1 MIYNNAGISG
11 LTGPDSHESPD
22 ILQRLDMYRGYPTEK
37 LGPIASNGDLAAVSV
52 LADRKD
58 QERRQ
63 KENAAKNPTTTAIED
78 LLAMNNMPVGSN
90 SLPEMPQGRPGMQ
103 GADTAMPN
111 MGSPPGAGMIGAPS
125 SPGMGLASQGPPTGS
140 QMPPA
145 GFNPQGGQGQ
155 PPVMGAK
162 DGGLV
167 DTFRRSGVRGF
178 SKAGSVPQAWY
189 QRKNADGS
197 DVPTHLMSIDELL
210 ALRDSKLANESARRL
225 TPQNRTSIL
234 PGVTTLPETIRRNSQ
249 PTPGG
254 NLYGPRDPF
263 QIGGA
268 HFPERRSPS
277 ERNKGRVTRDEVRA
291 VEKDR
296 ESGPSDFDLG
306 MGNDE
311 ELTALIKSMELTPEE
326 LWAIS
331 PEERLRAEQSWPAR
345 GRELPAEYA
354 EAGLTMADYEADQ
367 AWLAANNNG
376 VDESKN
382 EEFQAPVDADYGPGG
397 RNVERGMKWLSEK
410 YQEQFGDEGITGFVK
425 DKTDT
430 LRGIASG
437 VHDEIINSE
446 EVLEG
451 DAYGLVTPARDA
463 YRFASHVVTDGMSG
477 DEVRGFWSDEVT
489 DLFGGDEGTTTVVAD
504 NTAPVVDQSGG
515 QSGDPATALAS
526 AQVGG
531 EAVDPKIGIGNIK
544 FDASRNPAREDRLAL
559 ANAGRLDVTAM
570 DKFMDKIEEMQ
581 RGKRGMALLAMA
593 AEMSKYHKG
602 GFLPSAVAGMNAAG
616 QSARDTDTQALKG
629 YGLGAEMDLQKQR
642 LEDDYEVGMNRNAV
656 SAENARIKAASYR
669 DSAAQKVLDR
679 NDGRIHAWNV
689 AKQGD
694 FSKVMQDLRD
704 NSSSHQLESLMMP
717 YYESQFGDPEMAKEA
732 FAKIRKH
739 FHGGSIFG
747 GDVTKAEQMVA
758 EIDVRNALKLQ
769 IETQQVFM
777 DGNGGGGEQRDIGYY
792 DAFLQGG
799 DV

>member
-78 LLAMNNMPVGSN
+78 LLATNNMPVGSN

-111 MGSPPGAGMIGAPS
+111 MGSPPGAGMIGASS
-125 SPGMGLASQGPPTGS
+125 SPGMGLAKQGPPTGS

-167 DTFRRSGVRGF
+167 DRFRRSGVRGF
-178 SKAGSVPQAWY
+178 SGEDGKSGSIPDPWDSLGGLPPLTLKQWQAKERARLEAGKSSQ
-189 QRKNADGS
+189 
-197 DVPTHLMSIDELL
+197 
-210 ALRDSKLANESARRL
+210 L
-225 TPQNRTSIL
+225 TPQNRSMIL
-234 PGVTTLPETIRRNSQ
+234 QGVPTLAETIRRNSQ
-249 PTPGG
+249 AVPGG

-263 QIGGA
+263 RPGGA
-268 HFPERRSPS
+268 DYPERRSPVPS
-277 ERNKGRVTRDEVRA
+277 EQYKGRMTKDEVRA
-291 VEKDR
+291 VEEWR
-296 ESGPSDFDLG
+296 ETNVLG
-306 MGNDE
+306 TIENDE
-311 ELTALIKSMELTPEE
+311 ELTELIKSMAGMSGVNMSDEE
-326 LWAIS
+326 LA
-331 PEERLRAEQSWPAR
+331 ERTNNKMGYDELLAE
-345 GRELPAEYA
+345 
-354 EAGLTMADYEADQ
+354 
-367 AWLAANNNG
+367 G
-376 VDESKN
+376 VDLDDAIADETWPEY

-397 RNVERGMKWLSEK
+397 RNVARGMKWLSEK

-446 EVLEG
+446 GVLEG
-451 DAYGLVTPARDA
+451 DSYGLVTPARDA
-463 YRFASHVVTDGMSG
+463 YKFASHVVTDGMSG

-669 DSAAQKVLDR
+669 DSAAQKALAR

-732 FAKIRKH
+732 FEKIRRH

-758 EIDVRNALKLQ
+758 EIDVRKALKLQ